1 MLMAGVMT
9 VLQPASIYAA
19 DMAEEPLIFEGE
31 SVSEDLQESPETVED
46 NGSHETLDDG
56 GFISDFDTVDTEESV
71 EDDSVNLRSPSS
83 DVDGVSDSTYMSSNL
98 RTDGQPGV
106 DRSLSSNDDSGGDIF
121 IQQDNTE
128 DITIDES
135 NINTNPLSLTWNGII
150 PECNDQN
157 VLAEIRKEDGTE
169 LSSSEMLILNSINK
183 DVKKELENKIQK
195 QMIGVS
201 VLGVWAFNLERK
213 DGNGNDVE
221 KNAAYRIQIK
231 MMNVSKFK
239 DVRLYHQKENGD
251 MEEITFTSG
260 VSENDMQKLEFVSS
274 DGLGDFIFAYIEED
288 LTINN
293 NVSADISTDT
303 STNASSDK
311 STESNDV
318 NVGSDLTSIY
328 ACNEGVKPDL
338 STSDNL
344 QADGQPD
351 CSGSDCLQH
360 PSPDG
365 KPGSGL
371 PSIDE
376 ELTINDNHAG
386 QDSESKEGNC
396 DSVNDVDI
404 KNDNPETVQD
414 NPQAE
419 ADTSS
424 NNDADGS
431 DRLSPSSSDLTEDN
445 TSTGDSN
452 NDTVTPIDISE
463 FHVSLVSG
471 ADKINDKYIWNPS
484 DPAAGHSFIY
494 RVSYT
499 MSGTFSTDVGA
510 FKIEVPLHILKDKDG
525 NWADTFICPYMLRSS
540 ITEND
545 NPDFV
550 YEIDEENNKAI
561 IYNYKPYPTGEAGYV
576 ELAYE
581 TTKDTTNYTDMVC
594 STKVPAK
601 IYATNNDTTVTKES
615 EAEEVYIDTHAT
627 VAYTQKKK
635 PTMYK
640 SWSNLWGQEPEDA
653 NDYYYLIWP
662 IRTYISKNTS
672 SYDFYLN
679 DVCTDMGSQVVGY
692 RFSGQT
698 EFSDI
703 NHIDNLITYGDRYDY
718 VLTRYRKDEA
728 DVAIKNNERFYIHND
743 IEAIV
748 SPSDHIDPDTNAASS
763 YDWFYE
769 SPLYN
774 GGNGIFWAEK
784 YGIYG
789 AYNRVESSEDV
800 SNFMLGEFER
810 GEIDAL
816 PGLKYRVIADGMPYD
831 YTLKDGAAG
840 GADDAIN
847 GLYWQKNVDYKL
859 TDDGISIE
867 GEQLEDTDFDIAQA
881 ELIPIIKEAEF
892 DETSYSFKARK
903 KTSGFKDSDNI
914 EVMVRTTDGWHHA
927 AVYNLNTRTY
937 ENIDNEYVNSSDRR
951 ALIFNAGVKA
961 LEYTCSHA
969 YYYTEINIY
978 PEISLFRTEHV
989 KNILKNNPEKIAIE
1003 NAINFT
1009 VSQNDNIILIRD
1021 TKASDYVQKVTR
1033 ESQLKKNIIKTENI
1047 KGESRFEVTW
1057 NINFQEKYTDST
1069 GLHYI
1074 YQDGGKFYD
1083 LLPAGCDFDKSS
1095 LVVSESGN
1103 ILTMGEYSY
1112 TLTDNYKN
1120 SGRTLLTVDIYSPA
1134 KNEYAM
1140 QYITMYDYN
1149 SINDYGRN
1157 LLNSVVYES
1166 GNERIGGGLP
1176 DNGGNI
1182 TDKKI
1187 LNDIDPDTDVE
1198 KFAYAEARYEVNFP
1212 VAAVTGLKKQIKSS
1226 TSKIYSYNE
1235 VIHKDENY
1243 SYKIRLTND
1252 SSTKAKGIVFFDSLE
1267 NFYQDAGQDKET
1279 IASDWFGKLNGID
1292 VSQMVYKGASPVI
1305 YLSQIK
1311 RLNPNEHN
1319 DLREKTA
1326 DGKPV
1331 WVEYSE
1337 FEKAYGLDAARAV
1350 AIDASKRDD
1359 GSAFMLNEKES
1370 VSFTIYMR
1378 APSEDKSNKQD
1389 PTAYNNIFVRR
1400 TAIKEVGDN
1409 AIEMEQFYHQD
1420 YTQAHYRISGDIG
1433 LKKVDATDTSN
1444 EIYGA
1449 VYKLTGTS
1457 DYGKFYDEE
1466 IMSGKNGQISFSEIE
1481 KGTYELKEVKCSDD
1495 WQLDKDIYKV
1505 IIDEKGDVIIDGLNK
1520 DENGV
1525 FLLEDEPRCHADI
1538 VFQKTDCVTN
1548 STIEGVTFKLE
1559 GTSDY
1564 GNEYTLY
1571 CKSNK
1576 IGRIY
1581 FKNIELGIYT
1591 LKEVEAA
1598 DGYIKMN
1605 ETLTVRVNEN
1615 GRAEIFNENKEEV
1628 KKSNDYYQVENEPYH
1643 SIRFLK
1649 SSTYGEN
1656 IFLEGAEFN
1665 LTGISDYG
1673 TSVNMNAVSGKPE
1686 DGGLVVFNGLEPGTY
1701 TLRETRA
1708 PAGHYL
1714 DERLYNVVLHKDG
1727 TFIIDGLEK
1736 IQFGDKE

>member
-1 MLMAGVMT
+1 MAGVMT
-9 VLQPASIYAA
+9 ILQPASIYAA
-19 DMAEEPLIFEGE
+19 DMTEEAFAFESE
-31 SVSEDLQESPETVED
+31 PVSGDLQNGQETVED
-46 NGSHETLDDG
+46 DG
-56 GFISDFDTVDTEESV
+56 GSEIFSDEGFTSDFDTVNAEESV
-71 EDDSVNLRSPSS
+71 EDN
-83 DVDGVSDSTYMSSNL
+83 
-98 RTDGQPGV
+98 
-106 DRSLSSNDDSGGDIF
+106 SGGDAF
-121 IQQDNTE
+121 ITSSETVSE
-128 DITIDES
+128 DITVDES
-135 NINTNPLSLTWNGII
+135 NMQTNPLSLTWDGIVS
-150 PECNDQN
+150 ECNEQN
-157 VLAEIRKEDGTE
+157 VLAEIKKEDGTE
-169 LSSSEMLILNSINK
+169 MSSSEVLILNSINQ

-195 QMIGVS
+195 QMIGMSVS
-201 VLGVWAFNLERK
+201 GAWAFNLARK
-213 DGNGNDVE
+213 DGNGNDIE

-231 MMNVSKFK
+231 MMDISKFK
-239 DVRLYHQKENGD
+239 NMRLYHQKENGD

-260 VSENDMQKLEFVSS
+260 IAEDNIQKLEFVSS
-274 DGLGDFIFAYIEED
+274 NGLGDFIFACIEKD
-288 LTINN
+288 LTVNDSVDESVNESVDETIEPSNSGNDSVNLRSPSPDVDGVSDSTYTSSNLRTDGQPLKSGNDSGKAGELSEVDRGLPSNN
-293 NVSADISTDT
+293 EKENDSEDGDLTVNDNSDDNNENKQDSGNTESDSVIENNSSGQSSSQDENTADIS
-303 STNASSDK
+303 SNLKAEENSNNNADDIADKLSSEENAEG
-311 STESNDV
+311 STEEN
-318 NVGSDLTSIY
+318 
-328 ACNEGVKPDL
+328 K
-338 STSDNL
+338 
-344 QADGQPD
+344 
-351 CSGSDCLQH
+351 
-360 PSPDG
+360 
-365 KPGSGL
+365 
-371 PSIDE
+371 
-376 ELTINDNHAG
+376 
-386 QDSESKEGNC
+386 SE
-396 DSVNDVDI
+396 
-404 KNDNPETVQD
+404 
-414 NPQAE
+414 
-419 ADTSS
+419 
-424 NNDADGS
+424 DA
-431 DRLSPSSSDLTEDN
+431 
-445 TSTGDSN
+445 
-452 NDTVTPIDISE
+452 VIPIDISE
-463 FHVSLVSG
+463 FNVSVVSG
-471 ADKINDKYIWNPS
+471 ADKIDDKYIWNPS
-484 DPAAGHSFIY
+484 DSAAGHSFIY
-494 RVSYT
+494 RVNYT

-525 NWADTFICPYMLRSS
+525 NWADTFTCPYGLRSS

-576 ELAYE
+576 EFAYE
-581 TTKDTTNYTDMVC
+581 TTKDTTNYTDMTS
-594 STKVPAK
+594 STRVPAK
-601 IYATNNDTTVTKES
+601 VYATSDTTTVTKES

-635 PTMYK
+635 PTLYK
-640 SWSNLWGQEPEDA
+640 SWNNLWGQEPEDA
-653 NDYYYLIWP
+653 NNYYYLVWP
-662 IRTYISKNTS
+662 IRTYINKNTS
-672 SYDFYLN
+672 AYDFYLN
-679 DVCTDMGSQVVGY
+679 DICTDMESQVVGY
-692 RFSGQT
+692 KFSGQS
-698 EFSDI
+698 EFSNI

-718 VLTRYRKDEA
+718 VLTRYSKDKA
-728 DVAIKNNERFYIHND
+728 DAAVKNEERFYIHND

-748 SPSDHIDPDTNAASS
+748 SPSDHIDSDTNATSS

-774 GGNGIFWAEK
+774 GGNGNFWAEK
-784 YGIYG
+784 FGIYG

-800 SNFMLGEFER
+800 SNFMLGEFES
-810 GEIDAL
+810 GEIDVL
-816 PGLKYRVIADGMPYD
+816 PNLKYRAIADGAPNG
-831 YTLKDGAAG
+831 YTLADGASG
-840 GADDAIN
+840 GLEDALN

-881 ELIPIIKEAEF
+881 ELIPIVKDAEF
-892 DETSYSFKARK
+892 DETSYSFKAKK

-914 EVMVRTTDGWHHA
+914 EVMVRTSDGWHHA
-927 AVYNLNTRTY
+927 AAYNLNTKSY
-937 ENIDNEYVNSSDRR
+937 ENIDNTYVSGNNKRM
-951 ALIFNAGVKA
+951 LIFNAGVKA
-961 LEYTCSHA
+961 LEYSCSHA

-989 KNILKNNPEKIAIE
+989 KNILKNNPEKIAVE

-1009 VSQNDNIILIRD
+1009 VSQDENIILTRD
-1021 TKASDYVQKVTR
+1021 TEASDYVQKVTR
-1033 ESQLKKNIIKTENI
+1033 ESQLKKDIVKTENI
-1047 KGESRFEVTW
+1047 KEESRFEVTW
-1057 NINFQEKYTDST
+1057 NVNFQEKYMDST

-1074 YQDGGKFYD
+1074 YQNDGKFYD
-1083 LLPAGCDFDKSS
+1083 LLPAGSDFDKSS
-1095 LVVSESGN
+1095 LVISESGEV
-1103 ILTMGEYSY
+1103 LTMGEYSY

-1120 SGRTLLTVDIYSPA
+1120 SGRTLLTVEIYSST

-1140 QYITMYDYN
+1140 QYITMHDYN

-1187 LNDIDPDTDVE
+1187 LKDIDPDTDAE

-1212 VAAVTGLKKQIKSS
+1212 VAAVTGLKKQIKNS

-1267 NFYQDAGQDKET
+1267 SFYQDAGQDKET
-1279 IASDWFGKLNGID
+1279 IASDWLGKLKGVD
-1292 VSQMVYKGASPVI
+1292 VSQIAYKGASPIV

-1311 RLNPNEHN
+1311 NLNPNEHN
-1319 DLREKTA
+1319 DLEEKTA

-1331 WVEYSE
+1331 WIEYSE
-1337 FEKAYGLDAARAV
+1337 FEKTYGLDAARAV
-1350 AIDASKRDD
+1350 AIDASKCDD
-1359 GSAFMLNEKES
+1359 GSDFMLNEKES

-1389 PTAYNNIFVRR
+1389 PTAYNNIFVKR
-1400 TAIKEVGDN
+1400 TAIKEIGDEV
-1409 AIEMEQFYHQD
+1409 IEMEQFYHQD
-1420 YTQAHYRISGDIG
+1420 YTQAHYRISGDIS
-1433 LKKVDATDTSN
+1433 LKKVDATDISN
-1444 EIYGA
+1444 EISGA

-1495 WQLDKDIYKV
+1495 WQLDKNVYKV
-1505 IIDEKGDVIIDGLNK
+1505 IIDEKGDAIIDGLNK
-1520 DENGV
+1520 EENGV

-1538 VFQKTDCVTN
+1538 VFQKIDCVTN
-1548 STIEGVTFKLE
+1548 STIEGTTFKLE

-1581 FKNIELGIYT
+1581 FKNIELGTYT

-1605 ETLTVRVNEN
+1605 ETLAVRVNEN
-1615 GRAEIFNENKEEV
+1615 GRAEIFNENKEEL
-1628 KKSNDYYQVENEPYH
+1628 KKSDNYYQVENEPYH
-1643 SIRFLK
+1643 SVRFLK

-1673 TSVNMNAVSGKPE
+1673 TSVNMNATSGKPE

-1701 TLRETRA
+1701 TLRETKA

-1714 DERLYNVVLHKDG
+1714 DEKPYTVTVNKDG
-1727 TFIIDGLEK
+1727 TFEISGLEK
-1736 IQFGDKE
+1736 IQLDETTEE

>member
-1 MLMAGVMT
+1 MKRNKVIAMLMAGVMT
-9 VLQPASIYAA
+9 VLQPASIYAV
-19 DMAEEPLIFEGE
+19 DTAEEQLMFEGE

-46 NGSHETLDDG
+46 NGSPEALDDG
-56 GFISDFDTVDTEESV
+56 GFISDFDTVDEEESV
-71 EDDSVNLRSPSS
+71 EDDSDGDAFITLNKTVSE
-83 DVDGVSDSTYMSSNL
+83 DVTVGEQNT
-98 RTDGQPGV
+98 QP
-106 DRSLSSNDDSGGDIF
+106 
-121 IQQDNTE
+121 
-128 DITIDES
+128 
-135 NINTNPLSLTWNGII
+135 NPLSLTWDGIVS
-150 PECNDQN
+150 ECNEQD

-169 LSSSEMLILNSINK
+169 LSSSEMLILNSINQ

-201 VLGVWAFNLERK
+201 VLGAWAFNLARK
-213 DGNGNDVE
+213 DGIGNDIE

-231 MMNVSKFK
+231 MMDISKFK
-239 DVRLYHQKENGD
+239 NMRLYHQKENGD

-274 DGLGDFIFAYIEED
+274 DGLGDFIFAHIEED

-293 NVSADISTDT
+293 SVSADT
-303 STNASSDK
+303 STNASTDK

-318 NVGSDLTSIY
+318 SAGSDLTSIY
-328 ACNEGVKPDL
+328 AGNEGVKPEL

-344 QADGQPD
+344 QADGQPNH
-351 CSGSDCLQH
+351 SESEGLQQ
-360 PSPDG
+360 PSTDLSPD
-365 KPGSGL
+365 SSA

-376 ELTINDNHAG
+376 DLTINDNHAG
-386 QDSESKEGNC
+386 QDSESKEGDC
-396 DSVNDVDI
+396 DSVNDVDM

-414 NPQAE
+414 NSQA
-419 ADTSS
+419 
-424 NNDADGS
+424 DADGS
-431 DRLSPSSSDLTEDN
+431 DGLSPSSPDLTEDN
-445 TSTGDSN
+445 TNTDDSN
-452 NDTVTPIDISE
+452 NDTVIPIDISE

-581 TTKDTTNYTDMVC
+581 TTRDTTNYTDMAC

-718 VLTRYRKDEA
+718 VLTRYRKEEA

-810 GEIDAL
+810 GEIDVL
-816 PGLKYRVIADGMPYD
+816 PSLKYRAIADGMPYD
-831 YTLKDGAAG
+831 YTLKDGATG
-840 GADDAIN
+840 GADDAIS

-867 GEQLEDTDFDIAQA
+867 GEQLEDADFDIAQA

-892 DETSYSFKARK
+892 DETSYSFKAKK

-927 AVYNLNTRTY
+927 AVYNLNTRIY

-961 LEYTCSHA
+961 LKYTCSHA

-978 PEISLFRTEHV
+978 PEISLFRTEHI
-989 KNILKNNPEKIAIE
+989 KNILKNNPEKIAVE

-1033 ESQLKKNIIKTENI
+1033 ESQLKKNITKTENI
-1047 KGESRFEVTW
+1047 KEESRFEVTW

-1074 YQDGGKFYD
+1074 YQDDGKFYD

-1187 LNDIDPDTDVE
+1187 LNDIDPDTDAE

-1212 VAAVTGLKKQIKSS
+1212 VAAVTGLKKQIKNS

-1252 SSTKAKGIVFFDSLE
+1252 SSTKAKGIVFFDALE
-1267 NFYQDAGQDKET
+1267 SFYQDAGQDKET
-1279 IASDWFGKLNGID
+1279 IASDWFGKLKGID

-1311 RLNPNEHN
+1311 GLNPNEHN

-1337 FEKAYGLDAARAV
+1337 FEKTYGLDAARAV

-1389 PTAYNNIFVRR
+1389 PTAYNNIFVKR

-1449 VYKLTGTS
+1449 IYKLTGTS

-1505 IIDEKGDVIIDGLNK
+1505 IIDEKGDVIIDSLNK
-1520 DENGV
+1520 DENGL

-1581 FKNIELGIYT
+1581 FKNIELGTYT

-1615 GRAEIFNENKEEV
+1615 GRAEIFNENMEEL

-1665 LTGISDYG
+1665 LAGISDYG
-1673 TSVNMNAVSGKPE
+1673 TSVNMNATSGKPE

-1701 TLRETRA
+1701 TLRETKA

-1736 IQFGDKE
+1736 VQFGDKE